1 MKFIITGRELT
12 LGKLE
17 LITPLVC
24 FRELKLKALI
34 IENFISPE
42 EKRKILSRAYFDED
56 EDIWKV
62 SLHRAPVMLFLL
74 LSNLQFKLS
83 PTSVI

>member
-1 MKFIITGRELT
+1 M
-12 LGKLE
+12 GKLE
-17 LITPLVC
+17 LITPHVC

-62 SLHRAPVMLFLL
+62 CVQGAPVMMCIWSSAINYL
-74 LSNLQFKLS
+74 K
-83 PTSVI
+83 